1 MRILVIGGSGV
12 IGFETIK
19 KLRKLGHD
27 VFFTYYKNKTPI
39 SNGFSI
45 DIRDA
50 NKLTNIFQKIIPDVV
65 IHTTAITNVD
75 LCETNKELAI
85 QVNVEGTSNIINEC
99 LKNKSKLVYIS
110 TSFVFDGTKPNYS
123 EEDTTS
129 PTTFYGITKEKG
141 EKLVKNSGLSFLILR
156 TDLPYGVREK
166 WQHTNSVCRTIDT
179 IESGKILNE
188 IIDWYNKPTFV
199 PNFVSV
205 MIELIKNK
213 EEGIFHIV
221 GPDFIHRYDFS
232 IIVSEVFKLDKN
244 KINSIKSNKLQL
256 AAKRVNVNL
265 NTNKI
270 KEKTKIKIL
279 GVKDG
284 LIKMKN
290 SK

>member
-75 LCETNKELAI
+75 LCETNKELAT

-123 EEDTTS
+123 EEDATS

-179 IESGKILNE
+179 IESGKIFRNFLNDKDLDCIKVDILTSLIYLNMSPMHHE
-188 IIDWYNKPTFV
+188 PFDHFVYNF
-199 PNFVSV
+199 
-205 MIELIKNK
+205 
-213 EEGIFHIV
+213 G
-221 GPDFIHRYDFS
+221 
-232 IIVSEVFKLDKN
+232 KL
-244 KINSIKSNKLQL
+244 SLY
-256 AAKRVNVNL
+256 
-265 NTNKI
+265 
-270 KEKTKIKIL
+270 KIL
-279 GVKDG
+279 LESGKIHNEG
-284 LIKMKN
+284 FHN
-290 SK
+290 SKSFQ